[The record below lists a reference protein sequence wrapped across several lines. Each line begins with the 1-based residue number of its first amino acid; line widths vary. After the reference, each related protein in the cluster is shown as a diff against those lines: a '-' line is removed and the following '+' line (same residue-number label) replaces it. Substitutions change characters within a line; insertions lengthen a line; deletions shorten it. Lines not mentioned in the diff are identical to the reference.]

1 MSEERQEPARI
12 VRSREEVRKQTV
24 ADSSSVELL
33 QEVIA
38 RAEEIRAQLRGAERA
53 RELADAAGRDLSLA
67 ITHLEDSRTR
77 LNAAGYRLN
86 GRFSISDAER

>member
-1 MSEERQEPARI
+1 MI
-12 VRSREEVRKQTV
+12 VRPRAEVLKQAV
-24 ADSSSVELL
+24 GDSSSVELL

-38 RAEEIRAQLRGAERA
+38 RAEDLRAHLRDADRAQ
-53 RELADAAGRDLSLA
+53 ELTDAAARDLSIA

>member
-1 MSEERQEPARI
+1 MSGERQEPARI
-12 VRSREEVRKQTV
+12 VRPREEVLKQTV
-24 ADSSSVELL
+24 ANSSSVELL

-38 RAEEIRAQLRGAERA
+38 RAEEIRSKLH
-53 RELADAAGRDLSLA
+53 LADAAGRDLSIA